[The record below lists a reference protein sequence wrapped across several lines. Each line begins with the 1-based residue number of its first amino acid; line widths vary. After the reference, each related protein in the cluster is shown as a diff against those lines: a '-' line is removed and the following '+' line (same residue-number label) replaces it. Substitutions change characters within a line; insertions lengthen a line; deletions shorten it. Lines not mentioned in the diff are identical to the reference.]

1 MQSKKHSF
9 VEAWT
14 NIFVGYTINFIAN
27 ILIFPVF
34 GWHITVKQN
43 IELGVLYTII
53 SLIRSYCLRRVFT
66 HITERSLAND

>member
-66 HITERSLAND
+66 HITERSFVK